1 MVLATT
7 WLPLFVQRNKGSAMF
22 IDFSQYEVKAPKIKS
37 YKCQSCGAIYYPA
50 PMICSKCN
58 ARRDPVTGK
67 GWETFDLEG
76 PCTLLTWTRAWNLPE
91 GYTKKYMLFGIVQF
105 ENGLRAS
112 GRLEVDNPVIGM
124 KLTATVVESDER
136 PGKPVKVFVFK

>member
-1 MVLATT
+1 
-7 WLPLFVQRNKGSAMF
+7 MF
-22 IDFSQYEVKAPKIKS
+22 IDFSQYEVKAPKIQA
-37 YKCQSCGAIYYPA
+37 YKCQSCGAIFYPA

-76 PCTLLTWTRAWNLPE
+76 PCTLLTWTRVWNLPE
-91 GYTKKYMLFGIVQF
+91 GFMKKYLLFGIVQF

-112 GRLEVDNPVIGM
+112 GRLEVENPVIGM
-124 KLTATVVESDER
+124 KLTATVIESDER